1 MAYTYTSTGSGSTST
16 PSGDGGGTARVAT
29 TTYSSD
35 TSTSTPSVLPSGSN
49 IQSSTVDRYSD
60 LNLQMIPHPQKKDI
74 IPLVGEQAVK
84 NAIRTLLLTNF
95 MERPFQP
102 TMGANLR
109 SLLFEPNDAVTRLAL
124 KDAIRNVLE
133 RHEPRIENINVVI
146 EPTNDDNSYR
156 VTLVFSIKENDSVQD
171 VEINLRRLR

>member
-1 MAYTYTSTGSGSTST
+1 MAYTYTSTGSTST
-16 PSGDGGGTARVAT
+16 PSGGGGGTARVAST
-29 TTYSSD
+29 T
-35 TSTSTPSVLPSGSN
+35 TSTSTNTSVLPRGGN
-49 IQSSTVDRYSD
+49 VQSSTADRYSD

-74 IPLVGEQAVK
+74 IPLIGEQAVK

-124 KDAIRNVLE
+124 KDAIKNVLE

-146 EPTNDDNSYR
+146 EPTNDENSYR
-156 VTLVFSIKENDSVQD
+156 AVIVFSIKENDSVQD

>member
-16 PSGDGGGTARVAT
+16 PSNDGGGTARVAT

-35 TSTSTPSVLPSGSN
+35 TSTSTPSVLPGGGN

-74 IPLVGEQAVK
+74 IPLIGEQAVK

-124 KDAIRNVLE
+124 KDAIKNVLE

-146 EPTNDDNSYR
+146 EPTNDENSYR
-156 VTLVFSIKENDSVQD
+156 AVIVFSIKENDSVQD

>member
-1 MAYTYTSTGSGSTST
+1 MAYTYTSTGSTST
-16 PSGDGGGTARVAT
+16 PSSDGGGTARVAS

-35 TSTSTPSVLPSGSN
+35 TSTSTSSVLPRGGN
-49 IQSSTVDRYSD
+49 IQSSTINRYTD

-171 VEINLRRLR
+171 IEINLRRLR